1 MQKDISM
8 NFLKIFLT
16 ISLLLTSLSST
27 FSEAVSKAAQI
38 PFKKALEFNGHGDY
52 VSALNSFIEAYNI
65 DAAVLGLDNEGIL
78 ENSTKFFQRYLQNN
92 PKDLNSL
99 MWLGSIHSLTGDIKT
114 AIEYYQKVT
123 MFSPNSEEAKE
134 ADTEIIALEKLLRSQ
149 QNVEEDKIIDAQKE
163 AANLDRMKLN
173 VTREV
178 KQEYEAAIS
187 KLEEQISSLEATVSE
202 AQQEAA
208 NAKKEAEETKAKFS
222 ELEADLKK
230 YKFLYRKYRRKSGA
244 TW

>member
-1 MQKDISM
+1 MRL
-8 NFLKIFLT
+8 LKLFLT
-16 ISLLLTSLSST
+16 LSLLISFFSTSY
-27 FSEAVSKAAQI
+27 SEAVTKAAQI

-52 VSALNSFIEAYNI
+52 VSALNSFIEAYNL
-65 DAAVLGLDNEGIL
+65 DAAILGLDNEGIL
-78 ENSTKFFQRYLQNN
+78 DNSTKFFQRYLQNN

-134 ADTEIIALEKLLRSQ
+134 ADTEIISLEKLLRSN
-149 QNVEEDKIIDAQKE
+149 QNTEETKVVDAQKE
-163 AANLDRMKLN
+163 AANLDRMKVN

-187 KLEEQISSLEATVSE
+187 KLGEQITTLEESVSK
-202 AQQEAA
+202 AQQEAT
-208 NAKKEAEETKAKFS
+208 NAKKEVEDTKAKFGAI
-222 ELEADLKK
+222 EAELKK
-230 YKFLYRKYRRKSGA
+230 YKFLYRKYRRKSGSNF
-244 TW
+244 

>member
-1 MQKDISM
+1 M
-8 NFLKIFLT
+8 
-16 ISLLLTSLSST
+16 SLIKTLLTLCL
-27 FSEAVSKAAQI
+27 FINLFHVNHSEAVSKAAQI

-78 ENSTKFFQRYLQNN
+78 DNSTKFFQRYLQNN

-134 ADTEIIALEKLLRSQ
+134 ADTEIIALEKLLRSE
-149 QNVEEDKIIDAQKE
+149 QNKEEEKVVDAQKE
-163 AANLDRMKLN
+163 AANLDRMKVN

-187 KLEEQISSLEATVSE
+187 KLEEQIVTLEEAVSE
-202 AQQEAA
+202 AQQQAA
-208 NAKKEAEETKAKFS
+208 DAKKVAEETKAKFGD
-222 ELEADLKK
+222 LEKDLKK
-230 YKFLYRKYRRKSGA
+230 YKFLYRKYRRKSGSN
-244 TW
+244 W